1 MMNFLMSP
9 VQRGHGD
16 FKSQCPCASG
26 CPPALVVCC
35 TGLDFSVLDS
45 TVIFSHLLEDKPSQN
60 MIHYSDLLS

>member
-9 VQRGHGD
+9 VQGGHGD
-16 FKSQCPCASG
+16 YKSQCPCASG

-45 TVIFSHLLEDKPSQN
+45 TVVFFSSLRGQAKSEHDSLF
-60 MIHYSDLLS
+60 